1 MSDGADSGHGL
12 AKWRSAGADGSER
25 ILAGLVH
32 RELAI
37 EGRQLEGAALR
48 SHRAGN
54 CELASGVV

>member
-1 MSDGADSGHGL
+1 MSDGADRGHGL

-48 SHRAGN
+48 SSNTYG
-54 CELASGVV
+54 